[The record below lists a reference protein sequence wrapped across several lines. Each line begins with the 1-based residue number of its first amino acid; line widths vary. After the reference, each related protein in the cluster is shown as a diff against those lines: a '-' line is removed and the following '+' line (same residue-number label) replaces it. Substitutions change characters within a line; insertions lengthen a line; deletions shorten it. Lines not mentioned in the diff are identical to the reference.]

1 MMEELVLACSF
12 TMLNDDI
19 VTEKM
24 LQRDLKFDYAQ
35 KANYAES

>member
-1 MMEELVLACSF
+1 MMEELELACSF

-19 VTEKM
+19 VKEKT
-24 LQRDLKFDYAQ
+24 LQRDLKLDYVQ